1 MMEYPW
7 CVQFP
12 YIVLYPLLSWIGLLY
27 YFLRQLVG
35 FVVNCS
41 LTIIVVW
48 LRPLIVTLL

>member
-12 YIVLYPLLSWIGLLY
+12 FVVLYPMLSWIGLLY
-27 YFLRQLVG
+27 YFLHLLVG
-35 FVVNCS
+35 FVVNYY